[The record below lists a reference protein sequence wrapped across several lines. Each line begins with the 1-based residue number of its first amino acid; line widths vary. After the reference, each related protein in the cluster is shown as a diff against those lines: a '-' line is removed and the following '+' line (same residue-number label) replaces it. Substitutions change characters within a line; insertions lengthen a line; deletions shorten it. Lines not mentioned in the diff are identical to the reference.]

1 MSNVK
6 GWGGKRPGAGRKK
19 RMDEEEQ
26 MEKLSV
32 FEPDAFKAWGE
43 KIKEKDMEAIKLFVK
58 YYLGEPIKK
67 VEQTIEG
74 NLSGLVVEIING
86 ATAKDTDQ

>member
-1 MSNVK
+1 MANEK

-32 FEPDAFKAWGE
+32 FERDAFKAWGE

-58 YYLGEPIKK
+58 YYLGEPVKK

-86 ATAKDTDQ
+86 ATAKDTNQ

>member
-1 MSNVK
+1 
-6 GWGGKRPGAGRKK
+6 
-19 RMDEEEQ
+19 
-26 MEKLSV
+26 
-32 FEPDAFKAWGE
+32 
-43 KIKEKDMEAIKLFVK
+43 VK
-58 YYLGEPIKK
+58 YYLGEPVKK